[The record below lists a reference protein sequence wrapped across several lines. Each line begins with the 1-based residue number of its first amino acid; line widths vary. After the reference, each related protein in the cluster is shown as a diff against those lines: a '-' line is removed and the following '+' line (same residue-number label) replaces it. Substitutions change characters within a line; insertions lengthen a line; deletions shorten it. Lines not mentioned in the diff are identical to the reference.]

1 MSDEQNSKESQ
12 GIEQQGK
19 RDFMKT
25 LGAGIGMAG
34 MATLMGGQALAAD
47 DGKQRYIVVAT
58 NGGNDPNRAILA
70 LLAAFT
76 ALDKGFG
83 PVHVWL
89 TLEGADMANKTKV
102 GKILSPIYKSFGTA
116 EELINKLK
124 SKGATFGVC
133 PPCADYMG
141 ADGSNKI
148 DFVEKQ
154 GADWLMKNIPG
165 AAVVWL

>member
-1 MSDEQNSKESQ
+1 MSDEQNSKERQ

-25 LGAGIGMAG
+25 VGAGIGMAG
-34 MATLMGGQALAAD
+34 LATLMGGQALAAD

-141 ADGSNKI
+141 ADSSNKI

>member
-1 MSDEQNSKESQ
+1 MSDEQNSKERQ

-25 LGAGIGMAG
+25 VGAGLGMAG

-124 SKGATFGVC
+124 AKGATFGVC
-133 PPCADYMG
+133 PPCAEYMG

>member
-1 MSDEQNSKESQ
+1 MIDEQNSKKTQ

-25 LGAGIGMAG
+25 IGAGLGAAG
-34 MATLMGGQALAAD
+34 LATLMGGQAMAAD
-47 DGKQRYIVVAT
+47 EAKQRYIVVAT
-58 NGGNDPNRAILA
+58 HGGNDPNRAILA
-70 LLAAFT
+70 LLTAVT

-83 PVHVWL
+83 SVHVWL
-89 TLEGADMANKTKV
+89 TIDGADMANKAKV
-102 GKILSPIYKSFGTA
+102 GKIISPIYKSFGTA

-124 SKGATFGVC
+124 AKGATFGVC
-133 PPCADYMG
+133 PPCAEYMG
-141 ADGSNKI
+141 ADGSNRI

-165 AAVVWL
+165 AAVVWF

>member
-1 MSDEQNSKESQ
+1 MSDEQNAETQ
-12 GIEQQGK
+12 GIEQTGK
-19 RDFMKT
+19 RDFMKA
-25 LGAGIGMAG
+25 LGAGLGMAG
-34 MATLMGGQALAAD
+34 MAALMGSQAMAAD
-47 DGKQRYIVVAT
+47 ETKQRYIVVAT

-83 PVHVWL
+83 SVHVWL
-89 TLEGADMANKTKV
+89 TIDGADMANKTKA
-102 GKILSPIYKSFGTA
+102 GKIVSPIYKSFGTA

-124 SKGATFGVC
+124 AKGATFGVC
-133 PPCADYMG
+133 PPCAEYMG

-154 GADWLMKNIPG
+154 GADWLMKNIAG

>member
-1 MSDEQNSKESQ
+1 MSDEQNSKETQ

-25 LGAGIGMAG
+25 VGAGLGMAG
-34 MATLMGGQALAAD
+34 LATLMGRPAMAAD
-47 DGKQRYIVVAT
+47 EAKQRYIVVAT

-83 PVHVWL
+83 AVHVWL
-89 TLEGADMANKTKV
+89 TLEGADMAHKTKA
-102 GKILSPIYKSFGTA
+102 GKIISPIYKSFGTA

-124 SKGATFGVC
+124 AKGATFGVC
-133 PPCADYMG
+133 PPCAEYMG
-141 ADGSNKI
+141 ADGGNKI

-154 GADWLMKNIPG
+154 GADWLMKNIAG